1 MREDNK
7 IKFVLKEDT
16 VLEIT
21 NSEIIFSKGVINF
34 KNIILDKNQS
44 APEFVSY
51 MNDLYKNGYVI
62 TSEDN
67 PFLNDL
73 KSLEAMG
80 FLRREIILKEHRILV
95 ISEDEEF
102 ECYQNNLKYA
112 DIIPVDNLANEEDI
126 KSFRTIKNNKLITDR
141 FNDVIS
147 KGNLQNY
154 ECIIIVDSYY
164 HSERIRFW
172 NRLINYLG
180 IYGIFAISDSEI
192 FFLTMTKAKETGCFE
207 CLESQIKTKLKL
219 SNQIYNDYP
228 SKKYLNNS
236 DKLLKLGFLSNII
249 EQLVLKKYSDLLGNV
264 IIFNKNNFEYRFD
277 ANRIQTA
284 CPVCVAQGNIF
295 HEEQNVKT
303 INVLNNLEE

>member
-7 IKFVLKEDT
+7 IKFVLKEDS

-21 NSEIIFSKGVINF
+21 DSEIIFSKGVINF

-112 DIIPVDNLANEEDI
+112 DIIPVDNLVNEEDI

-147 KGNLQNY
+147 KGNLQ
-154 ECIIIVDSYY
+154 IGRAHV
-164 HSERIRFW
+164 
-172 NRLINYLG
+172 
-180 IYGIFAISDSEI
+180 
-192 FFLTMTKAKETGCFE
+192 
-207 CLESQIKTKLKL
+207 
-219 SNQIYNDYP
+219 
-228 SKKYLNNS
+228 
-236 DKLLKLGFLSNII
+236 
-249 EQLVLKKYSDLLGNV
+249 
-264 IIFNKNNFEYRFD
+264 
-277 ANRIQTA
+277 
-284 CPVCVAQGNIF
+284 
-295 HEEQNVKT
+295 
-303 INVLNNLEE
+303 